1 MLEIGFFFKEN
12 CYKKTKYERVHNYSW
27 RLWFLVCV
35 AITTSGDSRRETLNR
50 ASKCLRAGK
59 IGERWIASVLVSV
72 NVANANKSI

>member
-1 MLEIGFFFKEN
+1 MLEIGFFLRKTAI
-12 CYKKTKYERVHNYSW
+12 KKMKYERVHNYSW

-50 ASKCLRAGK
+50 VSKCLRAGK
-59 IGERWIASVLVSV
+59 IGKRWIISVLVSV